1 MLLFINVN
9 LPYFIHHKR
18 IYHNCSNKYAKCT
31 LSACQNRHQQTC
43 LDNTINPSEDYFMKH
58 IPLTT
63 LCVAISAVLL
73 TACGGSSGGS
83 NPPAPTPIPNAGNS
97 GNAGGTGSTDN
108 AGKTGGT
115 GGANS
120 GTGNAG
126 NANSGTG
133 SANTSEPKYQD
144 VPTDKNE
151 KAEISGI
158 QEPAMGYAMELKLRN
173 WMRGQEEHAQ
183 ISTDDVIKLEGG
195 LEHKP
200 FDNSIW
206 QNIKN
211 SKEVQNAY
219 NQEKSHIEE
228 QIRRDNKQR
237 PENERLDEVA
247 LEAHIK
253 KTLDDHLT
261 NLARPIYERN
271 INYSHDKQN
280 KARTRDLTYVR
291 SGYIYHSGYSN
302 IDIPNKIAKTGF
314 DGALFYKGEQT
325 AKQLPVSEVKYKGTW
340 DFMTDAK
347 NGQSFSSFE
356 APQAGNRHSA
366 ISSHE
371 YPSLLT
377 DERDKPNDYNGEY
390 GHSSEFTV
398 DFSKKSLKGELS
410 SNVKSS
416 SNAKPV
422 KTKRYDIK
430 ADIHGNRFRGSAT
443 ASDKAEDSKTQ
454 HPFTSDATNK
464 LEGGFYGPKGE
475 ELAGKFLTDDNK
487 LFGVF
492 GAKQEGKVEKTEA
505 ILDAYALGTFNT
517 NNATTFTPFT
527 KKQLDNFGNAKK
539 LVLGSTVIDLV
550 STDATKNEFTKDKPK
565 STTNKAGETLM
576 VNDKVSVKTYGKNFE
591 YLKFGE
597 LSVGTSNSVFL
608 QGERTAEKAVPTTGK
623 AKYLG
628 NWVGYITGADSSKGF
643 NDAKDVADFDIDFAS
658 KTVNGKLITKDR
670 KDPVFNITG
679 QIAGNGWTGKAS
691 TAEANAGGYKID
703 SSSTGKSIVIKDAE
717 VTGGFYGPNAT
728 EMGGS
733 FAHKN
738 SGDDGKVSVVFGTK
752 KQQEV
757 KQ

>member
-1 MLLFINVN
+1 
-9 LPYFIHHKR
+9 
-18 IYHNCSNKYAKCT
+18 
-31 LSACQNRHQQTC
+31 
-43 LDNTINPSEDYFMKH
+43 MKH

-73 TACGGSSGGS
+73 TACGGSGGS
-83 NPPAPTPIPNAGNS
+83 NPPAPTPIPNASGSGNTGNT
-97 GNAGGTGSTDN
+97 GNAGGTDNTAN
-108 AGKTGGT
+108 AGNT
-115 GGANS
+115 GGAS
-120 GTGNAG
+120 
-126 NANSGTG
+126 SGTG
-133 SANTSEPKYQD
+133 SANTPEPKYQD

-219 NQEKSHIEE
+219 NQEKQHIEE

-237 PENERLDEVA
+237 PDKEKLDEVA

-261 NLARPIYERN
+261 NLAKPIYERN

-291 SGYIYHSGYSN
+291 SGYIYRSGYSN
-302 IDIPNKIAKTGF
+302 IDFSKQIAKTGF

-377 DERDKPNDYNGEY
+377 DERDKPHDYNGEY

-422 KTKRYDIK
+422 KTKRYDVK

-443 ASDKAEDSKTQ
+443 ASDKAEDSKTK

>member
-1 MLLFINVN
+1 M
-9 LPYFIHHKR
+9 
-18 IYHNCSNKYAKCT
+18 
-31 LSACQNRHQQTC
+31 
-43 LDNTINPSEDYFMKH
+43 
-58 IPLTT
+58 
-63 LCVAISAVLL
+63 
-73 TACGGSSGGS
+73 GGVFY
-83 NPPAPTPIPNAGNS
+83 N
-97 GNAGGTGSTDN
+97 GST
-108 AGKTGGT
+108 
-115 GGANS
+115 
-120 GTGNAG
+120 
-126 NANSGTG
+126 
-133 SANTSEPKYQD
+133 
-144 VPTDKNE
+144 
-151 KAEISGI
+151 
-158 QEPAMGYAMELKLRN
+158 
-173 WMRGQEEHAQ
+173 
-183 ISTDDVIKLEGG
+183 
-195 LEHKP
+195 
-200 FDNSIW
+200 
-206 QNIKN
+206 
-211 SKEVQNAY
+211 
-219 NQEKSHIEE
+219 
-228 QIRRDNKQR
+228 
-237 PENERLDEVA
+237 
-247 LEAHIK
+247 
-253 KTLDDHLT
+253 
-261 NLARPIYERN
+261 
-271 INYSHDKQN
+271 
-280 KARTRDLTYVR
+280 
-291 SGYIYHSGYSN
+291 
-302 IDIPNKIAKTGF
+302 
-314 DGALFYKGEQT
+314 T
-325 AKQLPVSEVKYKGTW
+325 AKELPTQDAVKYKGHW
-340 DFMTDAK
+340 DFMTDVAK
-347 NGQSFSSFE
+347 QRNRFSEVKES
-356 APQAGNRHSA
+356 PQAGWYYGASSKDEYNR
-366 ISSHE
+366 
-371 YPSLLT
+371 LLT
-377 DERDKPNDYNGEY
+377 RKDSAPDDHSGEY

-398 DFSKKSLKGELS
+398 DFSKKSLTGGLF
-410 SNVKSS
+410 SNLQDSHKQAVT
-416 SNAKPV
+416 

-443 ASDKAEDSKTQ
+443 ASDKAEDSKTK

-464 LEGGFYGPKGE
+464 LEGGFYGPKGD

-550 STDATKNEFTKDKPK
+550 STDATKNEFTKDKPD
-565 STTNKAGETLM
+565 SATNKAGETLM

-608 QGERTAEKAVPTTGK
+608 QGERTATTGEKAVPTTGK

-703 SSSTGKSIVIKDAE
+703 SSSTGKSIVIKDAK
-717 VTGGFYGPNAT
+717 VTGGFYGPDAT

>member
-1 MLLFINVN
+1 
-9 LPYFIHHKR
+9 
-18 IYHNCSNKYAKCT
+18 
-31 LSACQNRHQQTC
+31 
-43 LDNTINPSEDYFMKH
+43 MKQ

-73 TACGGSSGGS
+73 TACGGSGGS
-83 NPPAPTPIPNAGNS
+83 NPPAPTPIPNAGGA
-97 GNAGGTGSTDN
+97 GNAGSGTGGAGSTDN
-108 AGKTGGT
+108 AANAGST
-115 GGANS
+115 GGAS
-120 GTGNAG
+120 
-126 NANSGTG
+126 SGTG
-133 SANTSEPKYQD
+133 SASTPEPKYQD
-144 VPTDKNE
+144 VPTEKNE
-151 KAEISGI
+151 KAEVSGI
-158 QEPAMGYAMELKLRN
+158 QEPAMGYGMELKLRN
-173 WMRGQEEHAQ
+173 WIPKQEEHAQ
-183 ISTDDVIKLEGG
+183 ISTDDVVKLEGG

-219 NQEKSHIEE
+219 KQEKQHIED
-228 QIRRDNKQR
+228 QIRRENKQR
-237 PENERLDEVA
+237 PENERLDEAA
-247 LEAHIK
+247 LEAYIK
-253 KTLDDHLT
+253 KALDDRLT
-261 NLARPIYERN
+261 SLAKPIYEKN

-291 SGYIYHSGYSN
+291 SGYIYHSGYSK

-325 AKQLPVSEVKYKGTW
+325 AKELPVSEVKYKGTW

-347 NGQSFSSFE
+347 DRQSFSSFN
-356 APQAGNRHSA
+356 ASPAGNRYSVM
-366 ISSHE
+366 SSHE
-371 YPSLLT
+371 YSSLLT
-377 DERDKPNDYNGEY
+377 DERDKPNDYNGAY
-390 GHSSEFTV
+390 GHSSEFDVNFADKKIKGKLISNQLSGTTV
-398 DFSKKSLKGELS
+398 T
-410 SNVKSS
+410 
-416 SNAKPV
+416 AKE
-422 KTKRYDIK
+422 RYKIE
-430 ADIHGNRFRGSAT
+430 ANIHGNRFRGSAI
-443 ASDKAEDSKTQ
+443 AHDKAEDSKTQ

-492 GAKQEGKVEKTEA
+492 GAKQEGNVEKTEA
-505 ILDAYALGTFNT
+505 ILDAYALGTFNE
-517 NNATTFTPFT
+517 NDANTFTPFT
-527 KKQLDNFGNAKK
+527 EKQLDNFGNAKK

-565 STTNKAGETLM
+565 SATNKAGETLM
-576 VNDKVSVKTYGKNFE
+576 VNDTVSVKTYGKNFE

-597 LSVGTSNSVFL
+597 LSVGGSHSVFL
-608 QGERTAEKAVPTTGK
+608 QGERTAEKAVPATDK

-643 NDAKDVADFDIDFAS
+643 NDAQDVANFDIDFGS
-658 KTVNGKLITKDR
+658 KTVKGKLTTKDR
-670 KDPVFNITG
+670 TEPVFSITG
-679 QIAGNGWTGKAS
+679 KIAGNGWTGTAS

-703 SSSTGKSIVIKDAE
+703 SSSTGKSIVIKDAK

-733 FAHKN
+733 FVHKN
-738 SGDDGKVSVVFGTK
+738 NGDDGKVSVVFGTK

-757 KQ
+757 K

>member
-1 MLLFINVN
+1 
-9 LPYFIHHKR
+9 
-18 IYHNCSNKYAKCT
+18 
-31 LSACQNRHQQTC
+31 
-43 LDNTINPSEDYFMKH
+43 MKH

-73 TACGGSSGGS
+73 TACGGGSGGS
-83 NPPAPTPIPNAGNS
+83 NPPAPTPIPNAGGS
-97 GNAGGTGSTDN
+97 GNAGSGTGGAGSTDN
-108 AGKTGGT
+108 TANAGNTGGT
-115 GGANS
+115 GGTS
-120 GTGNAG
+120 
-126 NANSGTG
+126 SGTG
-133 SANTSEPKYQD
+133 SASTPEPKYQD
-144 VPTDKNE
+144 VPTEKNE
-151 KAEISGI
+151 KAEVSGI
-158 QEPAMGYAMELKLRN
+158 QEPAMGYGMELKLRN
-173 WMRGQEEHAQ
+173 WTPKQEEHAK
-183 ISTDDVIKLEGG
+183 ISTDDVVKLEGG

-219 NQEKSHIEE
+219 NQEKQHIED
-228 QIRRDNKQR
+228 QIRRENKQR
-237 PENERLDEVA
+237 PESEKLDEAA
-247 LEAHIK
+247 LEAYIK
-253 KTLDDHLT
+253 KTLDDRLT
-261 NLARPIYERN
+261 SLAKPIYEKN

-291 SGYIYHSGYSN
+291 SGYIYHSGYSK

-325 AKQLPVSEVKYKGTW
+325 AKELPVSEVKYKGTW

-347 NGQSFSSFE
+347 NRQSFSSFN
-356 APQAGNRHSA
+356 ASPAGNRYSVM
-366 ISSHE
+366 SSHE
-371 YPSLLT
+371 YSSLLT
-377 DERDKPNDYNGEY
+377 DERDKPNGYNGAY
-390 GHSSEFTV
+390 GHSSEFDVNFADKKIKGKLISNQLSGKTV
-398 DFSKKSLKGELS
+398 T
-410 SNVKSS
+410 
-416 SNAKPV
+416 AKE
-422 KTKRYDIK
+422 RYKIE
-430 ADIHGNRFRGSAT
+430 ADIHGNRFRGSAI

-492 GAKQEGKVEKTEA
+492 GAKQESKVEKTEA
-505 ILDAYALGTFNT
+505 ILDAYALGTFNK
-517 NNATTFTPFT
+517 NDANTFTPFT

-550 STDATKNEFTKDKPK
+550 STDATKNEFTKEKPE
-565 STTNKAGETLM
+565 SATNKAGETLM

-597 LSVGTSNSVFL
+597 LSVGDSHSVFL
-608 QGERTAEKAVPTTGK
+608 QGERTAEKVVPTTGK

-628 NWVGYITGADSSKGF
+628 NWVGYITGKDSSKGF
-643 NDAKDVADFDIDFAS
+643 NDAQDVANFDIDFENKS
-658 KTVNGKLITKDR
+658 VNGKLITKDR
-670 KDPVFNITG
+670 TDPVFNIKG
-679 QIAGNGWTGKAS
+679 EIAGNGWTGTAS

-703 SSSTGKSIVIKDAE
+703 SSSTGKSIVIKDAK

-733 FAHKN
+733 FVHTN

>member
-1 MLLFINVN
+1 
-9 LPYFIHHKR
+9 
-18 IYHNCSNKYAKCT
+18 
-31 LSACQNRHQQTC
+31 
-43 LDNTINPSEDYFMKH
+43 MKH

-73 TACGGSSGGS
+73 TACGGSGGS
-83 NPPAPTPIPNAGNS
+83 NPPAPTPIPNAGGAGNGGGTGNTGNS
-97 GNAGGTGSTDN
+97 GN
-108 AGKTGGT
+108 
-115 GGANS
+115 ANS
-120 GTGNAG
+120 GTGSAGNSG

-133 SANTSEPKYQD
+133 SANTPEPKYQD
-144 VPTDKNE
+144 VPTTPNNKE
-151 KAEISGI
+151 QVSSI
-158 QEPAMGYAMELKLRN
+158 QEPAMGFGMALSKINLYDQQDTPLNEKDIITLDGKKQVAKGEKSPLPFSLDVENKLLDGYMAKMNEADKNAIGKRIKEQN
-173 WMRGQEEHAQ
+173 KQ
-183 ISTDDVIKLEGG
+183 ISDAELAKQIKENVRKSPDFQQVITSLE
-195 LEHKP
+195 
-200 FDNSIW
+200 
-206 QNIKN
+206 
-211 SKEVQNAY
+211 
-219 NQEKSHIEE
+219 
-228 QIRRDNKQR
+228 NKIFHS
-237 PENERLDEVA
+237 ND
-247 LEAHIK
+247 
-253 KTLDDHLT
+253 KTT
-261 NLARPIYERN
+261 
-271 INYSHDKQN
+271 
-280 KARTRDLTYVR
+280 KATTRDLKYVDYGYYLVNDANYLTVR
-291 SGYIYHSGYSN
+291 KTDEPRLWNSGPVG
-302 IDIPNKIAKTGF
+302 GV
-314 DGALFYKGEQT
+314 FYNGTTT
-325 AKQLPVSEVKYKGTW
+325 AKELPTQDTVKYKGHW
-340 DFMTDAK
+340 DFMTDVVANK
-347 NGQSFSSFE
+347 RNRFSE
-356 APQAGNRHSA
+356 VKETYQAGWWYGASSKDEYNR
-366 ISSHE
+366 
-371 YPSLLT
+371 LLT
-377 DERDKPNDYNGEY
+377 QANAAPDNYQGEY

-398 DFSKKSLKGELS
+398 NFKDKKLTGELF
-410 SNVKSS
+410 SNLQDSHKSEVK
-416 SNAKPV
+416 

-443 ASDKAEDSKTQ
+443 ASDKAEESKAK

-492 GAKQEGKVEKTEA
+492 GAKQESKVEKTEA

-550 STDATKNEFTKDKPK
+550 STDATKYVNEFTKEKPK
-565 STTNKAGETLM
+565 SATNKAGETLM

-608 QGERTAEKAVPTTGK
+608 QGERTATTGEKAVPTTGK

-679 QIAGNGWTGKAS
+679 EIAGNGWTGKAS

-717 VTGGFYGPNAT
+717 VAGGFYGPNAT

-757 KQ
+757 K

>member
-1 MLLFINVN
+1 
-9 LPYFIHHKR
+9 
-18 IYHNCSNKYAKCT
+18 
-31 LSACQNRHQQTC
+31 
-43 LDNTINPSEDYFMKH
+43 MKH

-83 NPPAPTPIPNAGNS
+83 NPPAPTPIPNAGNA
-97 GNAGGTGSTDN
+97 GNAGGTGNTGGTGSTDN
-108 AGKTGGT
+108 AGNTGGT

-120 GTGNAG
+120 GTGSAG
-126 NANSGTG
+126 NSGNTNSGTG
-133 SANTSEPKYQD
+133 SANTPEPKYQD

-219 NQEKSHIEE
+219 NQEKQHIEE

-261 NLARPIYERN
+261 NLAKPIYERN

-377 DERDKPNDYNGEY
+377 DERNKPNNYNGAY
-390 GHSSEFTV
+390 GHSSEFDVNFADKKIKGKLISNQLSGTTV
-398 DFSKKSLKGELS
+398 T
-410 SNVKSS
+410 
-416 SNAKPV
+416 AKE
-422 KTKRYDIK
+422 RYKIE

-443 ASDKAEDSKTQ
+443 ASDKTEDSKTQ

-550 STDATKNEFTKDKPK
+550 STDATKNEFTKDKPD
-565 STTNKAGETLM
+565 SATNKAGETLM

-608 QGERTAEKAVPTTGK
+608 QGERTAEKAVPITGK

-628 NWVGYITGADSSKGF
+628 NWVGYITGADSAKSF
-643 NDAKDVADFDIDFAS
+643 TDAEDVANFDIDFAS

-670 KDPVFNITG
+670 KDPVFNIKG
-679 QIAGNGWTGKAS
+679 EIAGNGWTGKAS
-691 TAEANAGGYKID
+691 TAEANAGGYKVD
-703 SSSTGKSIVIKDAE
+703 SSSTGKSIVIKDAK

-733 FAHKN
+733 FVHKN
-738 SGDDGKVSVVFGTK
+738 NGDDGKVSVVFGTK
-752 KQQEV
+752 KTTRS
-757 KQ
+757 

>member
-1 MLLFINVN
+1 
-9 LPYFIHHKR
+9 
-18 IYHNCSNKYAKCT
+18 
-31 LSACQNRHQQTC
+31 
-43 LDNTINPSEDYFMKH
+43 MKH

-73 TACGGSSGGS
+73 TACGGSGGS
-83 NPPAPTPIPNAGNS
+83 NPPAPTPIPNAGNA
-97 GNAGGTGSTDN
+97 GNAGGTGNTGGTGSTDN
-108 AGKTGGT
+108 A
-115 GGANS
+115 A
-120 GTGNAG
+120 NAG
-126 NANSGTG
+126 NTGGANSGTG
-133 SANTSEPKYQD
+133 SANTPEPKYQD
-144 VPTDKNE
+144 VPTTPNNKE
-151 KAEISGI
+151 QVSSI
-158 QEPAMGYAMELKLRN
+158 QEPAMGFGMALSKINLYDQQDTPLDEKDIITLDGKKQVAKGEKSPLPFSLDVENKLLDGYMAKMDEADKNAIGKRIKEQN
-173 WMRGQEEHAQ
+173 KQ
-183 ISTDDVIKLEGG
+183 ISDAELAKQIKENVRKSPDFQQVMTSLE
-195 LEHKP
+195 
-200 FDNSIW
+200 
-206 QNIKN
+206 
-211 SKEVQNAY
+211 
-219 NQEKSHIEE
+219 
-228 QIRRDNKQR
+228 NKIFHS
-237 PENERLDEVA
+237 ND
-247 LEAHIK
+247 
-253 KTLDDHLT
+253 KTT
-261 NLARPIYERN
+261 
-271 INYSHDKQN
+271 
-280 KARTRDLTYVR
+280 KATTRDLQYVDYGYYLVNDANYLTVKKTDNPKLWN
-291 SGYIYHSGYSN
+291 SGPVG
-302 IDIPNKIAKTGF
+302 GV
-314 DGALFYKGEQT
+314 FYNGTTT
-325 AKQLPVSEVKYKGTW
+325 AKELPTQDAVKYKGHW
-340 DFMTDAK
+340 DFMTDVAK
-347 NGQSFSSFE
+347 NKRNRFSE
-356 APQAGNRHSA
+356 VKETYQAGWWYGASSKDEYNR
-366 ISSHE
+366 
-371 YPSLLT
+371 LLT
-377 DERDKPNDYNGEY
+377 QEGSAPDGHSGEY

-398 DFSKKSLKGELS
+398 DFSKKSLTGGLF
-410 SNVKSS
+410 SNLQDSHKQAVT
-416 SNAKPV
+416 

-492 GAKQEGKVEKTEA
+492 GAKQEGNVEKTEA

-550 STDATKNEFTKDKPK
+550 PTDATKYVNEFTKEKPD
-565 STTNKAGETLM
+565 SATNKAGETLM

-608 QGERTAEKAVPTTGK
+608 QGERTATTGEKAVPTTGK

-757 KQ
+757 K

>member
-1 MLLFINVN
+1 
-9 LPYFIHHKR
+9 
-18 IYHNCSNKYAKCT
+18 
-31 LSACQNRHQQTC
+31 
-43 LDNTINPSEDYFMKH
+43 MKH

-73 TACGGSSGGS
+73 TACGGSGGS
-83 NPPAPTPIPNAGNS
+83 NPPAPTPIPNAGGA
-97 GNAGGTGSTDN
+97 GNAGSGTGGAGSTDN
-108 AGKTGGT
+108 AANAGST
-115 GGANS
+115 GGAS
-120 GTGNAG
+120 
-126 NANSGTG
+126 SGTG
-133 SANTSEPKYQD
+133 SASTPEPKYQD
-144 VPTDKNE
+144 VPTEKNE
-151 KAEISGI
+151 KAEVSDI
-158 QEPAMGYAMELKLRN
+158 QKPAMGYGMELKLRN
-173 WMRGQEEHAQ
+173 WIPKQEEHAQ
-183 ISTDDVIKLEGG
+183 ISTDDVVKLEGG

-219 NQEKSHIEE
+219 KQEKQHIED
-228 QIRRDNKQR
+228 QIRRENKQR
-237 PENERLDEVA
+237 PENERLDEAA
-247 LEAHIK
+247 LEAYIK
-253 KTLDDHLT
+253 KTLDDRLT
-261 NLARPIYERN
+261 SLAKPIYEKN

-291 SGYIYHSGYSN
+291 SGYIYHSGYSK

-347 NGQSFSSFE
+347 DRQSFSSFN
-356 APQAGNRHSA
+356 ASPAGNRYSVM
-366 ISSHE
+366 SSHE
-371 YPSLLT
+371 YSSLLT
-377 DERDKPNDYNGEY
+377 DERDKPNDYNGAY
-390 GHSSEFTV
+390 GHSSEFDVNFANKKIKGKLISNQLSGTTV
-398 DFSKKSLKGELS
+398 T
-410 SNVKSS
+410 
-416 SNAKPV
+416 AKE
-422 KTKRYDIK
+422 RYKIE
-430 ADIHGNRFRGSAT
+430 ANIHGNRFRGSAT
-443 ASDKAEDSKTQ
+443 ASDKKEDSKTQ

-492 GAKQEGKVEKTEA
+492 GAKRESEAKEKTEA
-505 ILDAYALGTFNT
+505 ILDAYALGTFNK
-517 NNATTFTPFT
+517 NNANTFTPFT

-550 STDATKNEFTKDKPK
+550 STDAAKDVNEFTKEKPE
-565 STTNKAGETLM
+565 SATNKAGETLM

-597 LSVGTSNSVFL
+597 LSVGDSHSVFL
-608 QGERTAEKAVPTTGK
+608 QGERTAEKAVPITGK

-703 SSSTGKSIVIKDAE
+703 SSSTGKSIVIKDAK

>member
-1 MLLFINVN
+1 
-9 LPYFIHHKR
+9 
-18 IYHNCSNKYAKCT
+18 
-31 LSACQNRHQQTC
+31 
-43 LDNTINPSEDYFMKH
+43 MKH

-83 NPPAPTPIPNAGNS
+83 NPPAPTPIPNAGNA
-97 GNAGGTGSTDN
+97 GNAGGTGNTGGTGSTDN
-108 AGKTGGT
+108 AGNTGGT

-126 NANSGTG
+126 NSGNTNSGTG
-133 SANTSEPKYQD
+133 SANTPEPKYQD
-144 VPTDKNE
+144 VPTTPNNKE
-151 KAEISGI
+151 QVSSI

-173 WMRGQEEHAQ
+173 AHPHNPNKATEKHIALDQKDLVA
-183 ISTDDVIKLEGG
+183 VEGN
-195 LEHKP
+195 LTNIP
-200 FDNSIW
+200 FD
-206 QNIKN
+206 KN
-211 SKEVQNAY
+211 LIEYLKKSPEVVSKFNEQKGGIENNTRLTHKNLSLEQKEAKVKEALDNALTQFA
-219 NQEKSHIEE
+219 QEKYKELIENAHDKKSDA
-228 QIRRDNKQR
+228 RNRDLKYVKSGFNY
-237 PENERLDEVA
+237 LSGYTATD
-247 LEAHIK
+247 HDK
-253 KTLDDHLT
+253 KT
-261 NLARPIYERN
+261 
-271 INYSHDKQN
+271 NY
-280 KARTRDLTYVR
+280 R
-291 SGYIYHSGYSN
+291 GYY
-302 IDIPNKIAKTGF
+302 
-314 DGALFYKGEQT
+314 GALYYKGSET
-325 AKQLPVSEVKYKGTW
+325 AKELPQTSAKYKGYW
-340 DFMTDAK
+340 DFMTDATLDNK
-347 NGQSFSSFE
+347 YTDLPGIARQTQWRSLVSTD
-356 APQAGNRHSA
+356 
-366 ISSHE
+366 E
-371 YPSLLT
+371 YATLLT
-377 DERDKPNDYNGEY
+377 DKNNKPSDYNGAY
-390 GHSSEFTV
+390 GHSSEFDVNFADKKIKGKLISNQLSGTTV
-398 DFSKKSLKGELS
+398 T
-410 SNVKSS
+410 
-416 SNAKPV
+416 AKE
-422 KTKRYDIK
+422 RYKIE

-550 STDATKNEFTKDKPK
+550 PTDATKYVNEFTKEKPE
-565 STTNKAGETLM
+565 SATNKAGETLM
-576 VNDKVSVKTYGKNFE
+576 VNDKVTVKTYGKNFE

-608 QGERTAEKAVPTTGK
+608 QGERTAIKGEKAVPTTGK

-628 NWVGYITGADSSKGF
+628 NWVGYIKGAESAGGSTDGKGF
-643 NDAKDVADFDIDFAS
+643 TDAKDIADFDIDFAD
-658 KTVNGKLITKDR
+658 KTVKGKLTTENR
-670 KDPVFNITG
+670 NNPVFNITG

-733 FAHKN
+733 FVHKN
-738 SGDDGKVSVVFGTK
+738 NGDDGKVSVVFGTK
-752 KQQEV
+752 KQEV

>member
-1 MLLFINVN
+1 
-9 LPYFIHHKR
+9 
-18 IYHNCSNKYAKCT
+18 
-31 LSACQNRHQQTC
+31 
-43 LDNTINPSEDYFMKH
+43 MKH

-73 TACGGSSGGS
+73 TACGGSGGS
-83 NPPAPTPIPNAGNS
+83 NPPAPTPIPNAGN
-97 GNAGGTGSTDN
+97 A
-108 AGKTGGT
+108 

-120 GTGNAG
+120 GTGNAGNSG

-144 VPTDKNE
+144 VPTTPNNKE
-151 KAEISGI
+151 QVSSI

-219 NQEKSHIEE
+219 NQEKQHIEE

-237 PENERLDEVA
+237 PDKEKLDEVA

-261 NLARPIYERN
+261 NLAKPIYERN

-377 DERDKPNDYNGEY
+377 DERDKPHDYNGEY

-443 ASDKAEDSKTQ
+443 ASDKTEDSKTQ

-517 NNATTFTPFT
+517 KDANTFTPFT

-550 STDATKNEFTKDKPK
+550 STDATKDEFTKEKPD
-565 STTNKAGETLM
+565 SATNKAGETLM

-597 LSVGTSNSVFL
+597 LSVGDSHSVFL
-608 QGERTAEKAVPTTGK
+608 QGERTAEKAVPATGK

-628 NWVGYITGADSSKGF
+628 NWVGYITGTGTGKSF
-643 NDAKDVADFDIDFAS
+643 NEAQDVADFDIDFGNKS
-658 KTVNGKLITKDR
+658 VNGKLITKDR

-679 QIAGNGWTGKAS
+679 EIAGNGWTGTAS
-691 TAEANAGGYKID
+691 TAKANAGGYKID
-703 SSSTGKSIVIKDAE
+703 SSSSTSKSIVIEDAK

-733 FAHKN
+733 FVHTN

>member
-1 MLLFINVN
+1 
-9 LPYFIHHKR
+9 
-18 IYHNCSNKYAKCT
+18 
-31 LSACQNRHQQTC
+31 
-43 LDNTINPSEDYFMKH
+43 MKH

-73 TACGGSSGGS
+73 TACGGSGGS
-83 NPPAPTPIPNAGNS
+83 NPPAPTPIPNAGGA
-97 GNAGGTGSTDN
+97 GNAGGTGNTGGTGSTDN
-108 AGKTGGT
+108 AANAGST
-115 GGANS
+115 GGASS
-120 GTGNAG
+120 GT
-126 NANSGTG
+126 S
-133 SANTSEPKYQD
+133 SANTPEPKYQD

-158 QEPAMGYAMELKLRN
+158 QEPAMGYGMELKLRN
-173 WMRGQEEHAQ
+173 WIPKQEEHAQ
-183 ISTDDVIKLEGG
+183 ISTDDVVKLEGG

-219 NQEKSHIEE
+219 KQEKQHIED
-228 QIRRDNKQR
+228 QIRRENKQR
-237 PENERLDEVA
+237 PENERLDEAA
-247 LEAHIK
+247 LEAYIK
-253 KTLDDHLT
+253 KTLDDRLT
-261 NLARPIYERN
+261 SLAKPIYEKN

-291 SGYIYHSGYSN
+291 SGYIYHSGYSK

-325 AKQLPVSEVKYKGTW
+325 AKELPVSEVKYKGTW

-347 NGQSFSSFE
+347 DRQSFSSFN
-356 APQAGNRHSA
+356 ASPAGNRYSVM
-366 ISSHE
+366 SSHE
-371 YPSLLT
+371 YSSLLT
-377 DERDKPNDYNGEY
+377 DERDKPNDYNGAY
-390 GHSSEFTV
+390 GHSSEFDVNFADKKIKGKLISNQLSGTTV
-398 DFSKKSLKGELS
+398 T
-410 SNVKSS
+410 
-416 SNAKPV
+416 AKE
-422 KTKRYDIK
+422 RYKIE

-443 ASDKAEDSKTQ
+443 ASDKTEDSKTQ

-492 GAKQEGKVEKTEA
+492 GAKQESKADKTEA

-550 STDATKNEFTKDKPK
+550 STDATKNEFTKNKPD
-565 STTNKAGETLM
+565 SATNKAGETLM

-608 QGERTAEKAVPTTGK
+608 QGERTATTGEKAVPTTGK

-703 SSSTGKSIVIKDAE
+703 SSSTGKSIVIKNAE

-733 FAHKN
+733 FTHN
-738 SGDDGKVSVVFGTK
+738 SGNDGKVSVVFGTK

>member
-1 MLLFINVN
+1 
-9 LPYFIHHKR
+9 
-18 IYHNCSNKYAKCT
+18 
-31 LSACQNRHQQTC
+31 
-43 LDNTINPSEDYFMKH
+43 MKQ

-73 TACGGSSGGS
+73 TACGGSGGS
-83 NPPAPTPIPNAGNS
+83 NPPAPTPIPNAGS
-97 GNAGGTGSTDN
+97 TGNAGNTGSTGGTGSTDN
-108 AGKTGGT
+108 AANAGNT

-120 GTGNAG
+120 GTGNA
-126 NANSGTG
+126 STP
-133 SANTSEPKYQD
+133 EPKYQD
-144 VPTDKNE
+144 VPTEKNE

-173 WMRGQEEHAQ
+173 WTPKQEEHAQ
-183 ISTDDVIKLEGG
+183 ISKDDVVKLEGG

-219 NQEKSHIEE
+219 NQEKQHIED
-228 QIRRDNKQR
+228 QIRRENKQR
-237 PENERLDEVA
+237 PESEKLDEAA
-247 LEAHIK
+247 LEAYIK
-253 KTLDDHLT
+253 KTLDDRLT
-261 NLARPIYERN
+261 SLAKPIYEKN

-325 AKQLPVSEVKYKGTW
+325 AKELPVSEVKYKGTW

-347 NGQSFSSFE
+347 NKQSFSSFN
-356 APQAGNRHSA
+356 ASPAGNRYSVM
-366 ISSHE
+366 SSHE
-371 YPSLLT
+371 YSSLLT
-377 DERDKPNDYNGEY
+377 DERDKPNDYNGAY
-390 GHSSEFTV
+390 GHSSEFDVNFADKKVTGKLISNQLSGTTV
-398 DFSKKSLKGELS
+398 T
-410 SNVKSS
+410 
-416 SNAKPV
+416 AKE
-422 KTKRYDIK
+422 RYKIE
-430 ADIHGNRFRGSAT
+430 ANIHGNRFRGSAI
-443 ASDKAEDSKTQ
+443 AHDKAEDSKTQ

-492 GAKQEGKVEKTEA
+492 GAKQEGNVEKTEA
-505 ILDAYALGTFNT
+505 ILDAYALGTFNK
-517 NNATTFTPFT
+517 NKATTFTPFT
-527 KKQLDNFGNAKK
+527 EKQLDNFGNAKK

-550 STDATKNEFTKDKPK
+550 SNDATKNEFTKEKPE
-565 STTNKAGETLM
+565 SATNKAGETLM

-597 LSVGTSNSVFL
+597 LSVGDSHSVFL

-628 NWVGYITGADSSKGF
+628 NWVGYITGKDSAKSF
-643 NDAKDVADFDIDFAS
+643 TDAEDVANFDIDFDQKS
-658 KTVNGKLITKDR
+658 VNGKLITKGR
-670 KDPVFNITG
+670 KDPVFNIKG
-679 QIAGNGWTGKAS
+679 EIAGNGWKGTAS
-691 TAEANAGGYKID
+691 TAEANAGGYKVD
-703 SSSTGKSIVIKDAE
+703 SSSTGKSIVIKDAK

-733 FAHKN
+733 FVHKN
-738 SGDDGKVSVVFGTK
+738 NGDDGKVSVVFGTK

-757 KQ
+757 K

>member
-1 MLLFINVN
+1 
-9 LPYFIHHKR
+9 
-18 IYHNCSNKYAKCT
+18 
-31 LSACQNRHQQTC
+31 
-43 LDNTINPSEDYFMKH
+43 MKH

-73 TACGGSSGGS
+73 TACGGSGGS
-83 NPPAPTPIPNAGNS
+83 NPPAPTPIPNAGS
-97 GNAGGTGSTDN
+97 TGNAGNTGSTGGTGSTDN
-108 AGKTGGT
+108 AANAGNT

-120 GTGNAG
+120 GTGNA
-126 NANSGTG
+126 STP
-133 SANTSEPKYQD
+133 EPKYQD
-144 VPTDKNE
+144 VPTEKNE

-173 WMRGQEEHAQ
+173 WTPKQEEHAQ
-183 ISTDDVIKLEGG
+183 ISKDDVVKLEGG

-219 NQEKSHIEE
+219 NQEKQHIED
-228 QIRRDNKQR
+228 QIRRENKQR
-237 PENERLDEVA
+237 PESEKLDEAA
-247 LEAHIK
+247 LEAYIK
-253 KTLDDHLT
+253 KTLDDRLT
-261 NLARPIYERN
+261 SLAKPIYEKN

-325 AKQLPVSEVKYKGTW
+325 AKELPVSEVKYKGTW

-347 NGQSFSSFE
+347 NRQSFSSFN
-356 APQAGNRHSA
+356 ASPAGNRYSVM
-366 ISSHE
+366 SSHE
-371 YPSLLT
+371 YSSLLT

-390 GHSSEFTV
+390 GHSSEFDVNFADKKIKGKLISNQLSGTTV
-398 DFSKKSLKGELS
+398 T
-410 SNVKSS
+410 
-416 SNAKPV
+416 AKE
-422 KTKRYDIK
+422 RYKIE
-430 ADIHGNRFRGSAT
+430 ANIHGNRFRGSAT
-443 ASDKAEDSKTQ
+443 ASDKKEDSKTQ

-492 GAKQEGKVEKTEA
+492 GAKQDGNVEKTEA
-505 ILDAYALGTFNT
+505 ILDAYALGTFNE
-517 NNATTFTPFT
+517 NKATTFTPFT
-527 KKQLDNFGNAKK
+527 EKQLDNFGNAKK

-550 STDATKNEFTKDKPK
+550 STDATKNEFTKDKPE
-565 STTNKAGETLM
+565 SATNKAGETLM
-576 VNDKVSVKTYGKNFE
+576 VNDKVIVKTYGKNFE

-597 LSVGTSNSVFL
+597 LSVGDSHSVFL
-608 QGERTAEKAVPTTGK
+608 QGERTAEKAVPATGK

-628 NWVGYITGADSSKGF
+628 NWVGYITGKDSSKGF
-643 NDAKDVADFDIDFAS
+643 NDAQDVANFDIDFENKS
-658 KTVNGKLITKDR
+658 VNGKLITKGR
-670 KDPVFNITG
+670 KDPVFNIKG
-679 QIAGNGWTGKAS
+679 EIAGNGWTGKAS

-703 SSSTGKSIVIKDAE
+703 SSSTGKSIVIKDAK

-733 FAHKN
+733 FVHKN
-738 SGDDGKVSVVFGTK
+738 NGDDGKVSVVFGTK

-757 KQ
+757 K

>member
-1 MLLFINVN
+1 
-9 LPYFIHHKR
+9 
-18 IYHNCSNKYAKCT
+18 
-31 LSACQNRHQQTC
+31 
-43 LDNTINPSEDYFMKH
+43 MKH

-83 NPPAPTPIPNAGNS
+83 NPPAPTPIPNAGNA
-97 GNAGGTGSTDN
+97 GNAGGTGNTGGTGSTDN
-108 AGKTGGT
+108 AGNTGGT

-120 GTGNAG
+120 GTGSAGNSG

-133 SANTSEPKYQD
+133 SANTPEPKYQD
-144 VPTDKNE
+144 VPTTPNNKE
-151 KAEISGI
+151 QVSSI
-158 QEPAMGYAMELKLRN
+158 QEPAMGYGMALSRINLYKQEDISLDEKNIITLDGKKQVAKGEKSPLPFSLDVENKLLDGYMAKMHEADKNAIGERIKREN
-173 WMRGQEEHAQ
+173 EQNKQ
-183 ISTDDVIKLEGG
+183 ISDEELAKKIKE
-195 LEHKP
+195 
-200 FDNSIW
+200 N
-206 QNIKN
+206 
-211 SKEVQNAY
+211 VR
-219 NQEKSHIEE
+219 KSPDF
-228 QIRRDNKQR
+228 QQV
-237 PENERLDEVA
+237 LSSM
-247 LEAHIK
+247 
-253 KTLDDHLT
+253 KTKTFHSNDGT
-261 NLARPIYERN
+261 T
-271 INYSHDKQN
+271 
-280 KARTRDLTYVR
+280 KATTRDLQYVDYGYYLVNDADYLTVR
-291 SGYIYHSGYSN
+291 KTDEPKLWNSGPVG
-302 IDIPNKIAKTGF
+302 GV
-314 DGALFYKGEQT
+314 FYNGTTT
-325 AKQLPVSEVKYKGTW
+325 AKELPTQGTVKYKGHW
-340 DFMTDAK
+340 DFMTDVAK
-347 NGQSFSSFE
+347 NKKNRFSEVKETNKEGWWYGASSKDE
-356 APQAGNRHSA
+356 YNR
-366 ISSHE
+366 
-371 YPSLLT
+371 LLT
-377 DERDKPNDYNGEY
+377 KEDSAPDGHSGEY

-410 SNVKSS
+410 SNLQDSHKKTVT
-416 SNAKPV
+416 
-422 KTKRYDIK
+422 KTKRYDID
-430 ADIHGNRFRGSAT
+430 ASIHGNRFRGSAI
-443 ASDKAEDSKTQ
+443 AHDKKEESKTK

-492 GAKQEGKVEKTEA
+492 GAKQEGNVEKTEA

-550 STDATKNEFTKDKPK
+550 PTGATEYVNKFTKDKPE
-565 STTNKAGETLM
+565 SATNKAGETLM
-576 VNDKVSVKTYGKNFE
+576 VNDTVSVKTYGKNFE

-628 NWVGYITGADSSKGF
+628 NWVGYITGADSAKSF
-643 NDAKDVADFDIDFAS
+643 TDAEDVANFDIDFAS

-679 QIAGNGWTGKAS
+679 EIAGNGWTGKAS
-691 TAEANAGGYKID
+691 TAKANAGGYKID
-703 SSSTGKSIVIKDAE
+703 SSSTGKSIVIENAE

-733 FAHKN
+733 FVHKN
-738 SGDDGKVSVVFGTK
+738 DGDDGKVSVVFGTK
-752 KQQEV
+752 KQEV

>member
-1 MLLFINVN
+1 
-9 LPYFIHHKR
+9 
-18 IYHNCSNKYAKCT
+18 
-31 LSACQNRHQQTC
+31 
-43 LDNTINPSEDYFMKH
+43 MKH

-73 TACGGSSGGS
+73 TACGGSGGS
-83 NPPAPTPIPNAGNS
+83 NPPAPTPIPNAGGA
-97 GNAGGTGSTDN
+97 GNAGSGTGGAGSTDN
-108 AGKTGGT
+108 AANAGST
-115 GGANS
+115 GGAS
-120 GTGNAG
+120 
-126 NANSGTG
+126 SGTG
-133 SANTSEPKYQD
+133 SASTPEPKYQD
-144 VPTDKNE
+144 VPTEKNE

-158 QEPAMGYAMELKLRN
+158 QEPAMGYGMELKLRN
-173 WMRGQEEHAQ
+173 WIPKQEEHAK
-183 ISTDDVIKLEGG
+183 ISTDDVVKLEGG

-219 NQEKSHIEE
+219 KQEKQHIED
-228 QIRRDNKQR
+228 QIRRENKQR
-237 PENERLDEVA
+237 PENERLDEAA
-247 LEAHIK
+247 LEAYIK
-253 KTLDDHLT
+253 KALDDRLT
-261 NLARPIYERN
+261 SLAKPIYEKN

-291 SGYIYHSGYSN
+291 SGYIYHSGYSK

-325 AKQLPVSEVKYKGTW
+325 AKELPVSEVKYKGTW

-347 NGQSFSSFE
+347 DRQSFSSFN
-356 APQAGNRHSA
+356 ASPAGNRYSVM
-366 ISSHE
+366 SSHE
-371 YPSLLT
+371 YSSLLT
-377 DERDKPNDYNGEY
+377 DERDKPNDYNGAY
-390 GHSSEFTV
+390 GHSSEFDVNFADKKIKGKLISNQLSGTTV
-398 DFSKKSLKGELS
+398 T
-410 SNVKSS
+410 
-416 SNAKPV
+416 AKE
-422 KTKRYDIK
+422 RYKIE
-430 ADIHGNRFRGSAT
+430 ANIHGNRFRGSAT
-443 ASDKAEDSKTQ
+443 ASDKKEDSKTQ

-492 GAKQEGKVEKTEA
+492 GAKQEGNVEKTEA
-505 ILDAYALGTFNT
+505 ILDAYALGTFNE
-517 NNATTFTPFT
+517 NDANTFTPFT
-527 KKQLDNFGNAKK
+527 EKQLDNFGNAKK

-550 STDATKNEFTKDKPK
+550 SNDATKNEFTKDKPE

-576 VNDKVSVKTYGKNFE
+576 VNDKVIVKTYGKNFE

-597 LSVGTSNSVFL
+597 LSVGGSHSVFL
-608 QGERTAEKAVPTTGK
+608 QGERTAEKAVPATDK

-658 KTVNGKLITKDR
+658 KTVKGKLITKDR
-670 KDPVFNITG
+670 TEPVFSITG
-679 QIAGNGWTGKAS
+679 KIAGNGWTGTAS

-703 SSSTGKSIVIKDAE
+703 SSSTGKSIVIKDAK

-733 FAHKN
+733 FVHKN
-738 SGDDGKVSVVFGTK
+738 NGDDGKVSVVFGTK
-752 KQQEV
+752 KQQV
-757 KQ
+757 K

>member
-1 MLLFINVN
+1 
-9 LPYFIHHKR
+9 
-18 IYHNCSNKYAKCT
+18 
-31 LSACQNRHQQTC
+31 
-43 LDNTINPSEDYFMKH
+43 MKH

-83 NPPAPTPIPNAGNS
+83 NSPAPTPIPNAGGA
-97 GNAGGTGSTDN
+97 GNAGN
-108 AGKTGGT
+108 TGGT
-115 GGANS
+115 GGTGGTDNTANAGNTGGTSS
-120 GTGNAG
+120 GTGSTG

-133 SANTSEPKYQD
+133 SANTPEPKYQD
-144 VPTDKNE
+144 VPTTPNNKE
-151 KAEISGI
+151 QVSSI

-377 DERDKPNDYNGEY
+377 DERDKPHDYNGEY

-454 HPFTSDATNK
+454 HPFTSDAKNG
-464 LEGGFYGPKGE
+464 LEGGFYGPNAE
-475 ELAGKFLTDDNK
+475 ELAGKFLTNDNK

-492 GAKQEGKVEKTEA
+492 GAKRDKVEKTEA

-550 STDATKNEFTKDKPK
+550 PTDATKYVNEFTKEKPD
-565 STTNKAGETLM
+565 SATNKAGETLM

-691 TAEANAGGYKID
+691 TAEANAGGYKVD

-733 FAHKN
+733 FVHKN
-738 SGDDGKVSVVFGTK
+738 NGDDGKVSVVFGTK